1 MKTLLK
7 VNELELVR
15 NYQNI
20 VLLKAGTVIS
30 KFSLDQLLPA
40 IVGLL
45 SLAAEENK
53 KLSADKLI
61 GNFQPDLF

>member
-20 VLLKAGTVIS
+20 LLLKAGKVIA
-30 KFSLDQLLPA
+30 KFALDQLLPA
-40 IVGLL
+40 IIGLL
-45 SLAAEENK
+45 SLASQKEQ
-53 KLSADKLI
+53 KLS
-61 GNFQPDLF
+61 GNKIIDLFHNLII

>member
-20 VLLKAGTVIS
+20 VLLKAGKVIS
-30 KFSLDQLLPA
+30 KFALDQLLPA
-40 IVGLL
+40 IIGLL
-45 SLAAEENK
+45 SLAAQKEK
-53 KLSADKLI
+53 KLSGSKI
-61 GNFQPDLF
+61 MSNFQPDLF